1 VKRTGRG
8 LALIALLLLG
18 GESAAREVTATEGP
32 GFKLT
37 DSTVLHPAAVAEIG
51 YDSNVALAAHAAGSG
66 FVRFQLRADWASRPP
81 QRLPGVGVT
90 AARQKIDFRLGLS
103 VERRDYFSKDAR
115 RLSAFQLDESGR
127 LTVNPQGTV
136 AGTATATY
144 VRTLLPRNFEPI
156 GPYMR
161 DVVGAAATG
170 LYRTK
175 RGRYEFGLGYE
186 FQGDWFE
193 DSQLQYAESLR
204 HTVRATGRKE
214 LLPHLSV
221 SLDVS
226 LGFVLHE
233 AVGTV
238 LQKAD
243 SMPLA
248 IVAAAQG
255 QLRPRLAAT
264 VKLGYTNGFYDRL
277 GTLQNQNLSQPF
289 AALEAN
295 WQLLPTARLAGGYN
309 YQAADAIT
317 GNFYVDNVVFLRY
330 DQVLVIP
337 RHKSIL
343 GSIRA
348 AYRHRDYHGLPV
360 GFMSRDDDILQVQ
373 ATIELP
379 IKDWLHV
386 GVGYDMSAD
395 FTDFRDPAGIP
406 YRYVRHEAFAKC
418 QVSY

>member
-1 VKRTGRG
+1 MALTGILVLG
-8 LALIALLLLG
+8 LAR
-18 GESAAREVTATEGP
+18 SAGAREVTASEGP

-37 DSTVLHPAAVAEIG
+37 PSTVLHPAAVAELG

-90 AARQKIDFRLGLS
+90 AARQRIDFRLGLS
-103 VERRDYFSKDAR
+103 VERRDYFSKVAR
-115 RLSAFQLDESGR
+115 PLSAFQFDETAR
-127 LTVNPQGTV
+127 LTVNPQGNV
-136 AGTATATY
+136 AGTASASY
-144 VRTLLPRNFEPI
+144 VRTLLPRNFEPV

-161 DVVGAAATG
+161 DVVGATTTG

-175 RGRYEFGLGYE
+175 RGRWELGLGYE
-186 FQGDWFE
+186 FLGDWFE
-193 DSQLQYAESLR
+193 DDQLRYAESLR

-214 LLPHLSV
+214 ILPHLSV

-226 LGFVLHE
+226 LGFLRHQQ
-233 AVGTV
+233 VGTI

-243 SMPLA
+243 SMPLT
-248 IVAAAQG
+248 IIAAAQG
-255 QLRPRLAAT
+255 MIRPRLSAT
-264 VKLGYTNGFYDRL
+264 VKAGYVNGFYDDL
-277 GTLQNQNLSQPF
+277 TTLRNQNLSRPF
-289 AALEAN
+289 IALEAI
-295 WQLLPTARLAGGYN
+295 WQLMQTARLGGGYG
-309 YQAADAIT
+309 YQPADAIT
-317 GNFYVDNVVFLRY
+317 GNFYVDNVVYLRY

-343 GSIRA
+343 GSLRA

-360 GFMSRDDDILQVQ
+360 GFMSRDDDILQLEV
-373 ATIELP
+373 AVELP

-386 GVGYDMSAD
+386 GIGYDMSAD
-395 FTDFRDPAGIP
+395 WTDFRDPAGIP

>member
-1 VKRTGRG
+1 MCG
-8 LALIALLLLG
+8 AP
-18 GESAAREVTATEGP
+18 AAASEVTATEGP

-37 DSTVLHPAAVAEIG
+37 ESTVLHPAAVAELG
-51 YDSNVALAAHAAGSG
+51 YDSNVALAAHAVGSG

-90 AARQKIDFRLGLS
+90 AARQKIEFRLGLS
-103 VERRDYFSKDAR
+103 AERRDYFSKDAR
-115 RLSAFQLDESGR
+115 SLSAFQFDEAGR

-136 AGTATATY
+136 AGTASASY
-144 VRTLLPRNFEPI
+144 VRTLLPRNFEPV

-161 DVVGAAATG
+161 DVVGATGSG

-175 RGRYEFGLGYE
+175 HGRYEFGLGYE
-186 FQGDWFE
+186 FLGDWFE
-193 DSQLQYAESLR
+193 DARLQYAESLR

-226 LGFVLHE
+226 LGFILHQQ
-233 AVGTV
+233 VGTA
-238 LQKAD
+238 LQKAN
-243 SMPLA
+243 SMPLTV
-248 IVAAAQG
+248 IAAAQG
-255 QLRPRLAAT
+255 MIRPRLSAT
-264 VKLGYTNGFYDRL
+264 VKVGYVNGFYDSL
-277 GTLQNQNLSQPF
+277 GTLQNQNMSQPF
-289 AALEAN
+289 IALEAI
-295 WQLLPTARLAGGYN
+295 WQLMQTARLGGGYG
-309 YQAADAIT
+309 YQSQDAIT
-317 GNFYVDNVVFLRY
+317 GNFYVDNLVYLRY

-343 GSIRA
+343 ASLRA

-373 ATIELP
+373 ATVEVP
-379 IKDWLHV
+379 IKDWLLV
-386 GVGYDMSAD
+386 GIGYDMSAD
-395 FTDFRDPAGIP
+395 LTGFRDPAGIP

>member
-1 VKRTGRG
+1 V
-8 LALIALLLLG
+8 LALGLG
-18 GESAAREVTATEGP
+18 REAAGREVTATEGP

-37 DSTVLHPAAVAEIG
+37 GSTVLHPAAVVELG
-51 YDSNVALAAHAAGSG
+51 YDSNVALAAHAVGSG
-66 FVRFQLRADWASRPP
+66 FARFQLRADWASRPP

-103 VERRDYFSKDAR
+103 VERRDYFTKEAR
-115 RLSAFQLDESGR
+115 SLSAFQLDETGR

-136 AGTATATY
+136 AGTATAAY
-144 VRTLLPRNFEPI
+144 VRTLLPRNFEPV
-156 GPYMR
+156 GPYLR
-161 DVVGAAATG
+161 DVVGATATG

-175 RGRYEFGLGYE
+175 RGRYELGLGYE

-193 DSQLQYAESLR
+193 DSELRYAQSLR

-214 LLPHLSV
+214 VLPHLSV
-221 SLDVS
+221 GLDVS
-226 LGFVLHE
+226 LGFLLHQQ
-233 AVGTV
+233 VGTV

-243 SMPLA
+243 SMPLS
-248 IVAAAQG
+248 IVASAQG
-255 QLRPRLAAT
+255 MLRPRLSAT
-264 VKLGYTNGFYDRL
+264 VKAGYTNGFYQDL

-289 AALEAN
+289 VSLEAN
-295 WQLLPTARLAGGYN
+295 WQLMPTARLAGGYS
-309 YQAADAIT
+309 YVSADAIT
-317 GNFYVDNVVFLRY
+317 GNFYVDNLVYLRY
-330 DQVLVIP
+330 DQVLVVP

-373 ATIELP
+373 VTVELP
-379 IKDWLHV
+379 IKDWLLV
-386 GVGYDMSAD
+386 GIGYDMSAD
-395 FTDFRDPAGIP
+395 ITDFRDPAGIA